1 MKKLLAMTLAALMAL
16 SMAACGEK
24 EDDEDEKD
32 TTTTTTT
39 TTTAAADDKKE
50 EADKPAEDEK
60 PADDKPAEDEKPAD
74 DDNKDDGKVEVTP
87 SSNAVGTLE
96 GNVITAG
103 NLTLTVPD
111 GWIQEEMDGNVF
123 FVPSDYLTTGN
134 NLNIMIANADPFIST
149 YDKSIIE
156 DTYSVAYPDFKME
169 KFEHTKISGYEAIEM
184 AYGFS
189 GMGFTQIMIGCD
201 DASYIL
207 TFTGNT
213 GDFADLDTI
222 IDSVNVK

>member
-39 TTTAAADDKKE
+39 AAADDKKE
-50 EADKPAEDEK
+50 EADKPAEDDK
-60 PADDKPAEDEKPAD
+60 PADDEKDDDKPAD

-87 SSNAVGTLE
+87 SSNAVGTIE

-156 DTYSVAYPDFKME
+156 GTYSAAYPDFKME

-184 AYGFS
+184 EYGFS